1 MFTGMVKLEGQSP
14 SSVNTD
20 RMPAGTWEVE
30 SVLPPAG
37 SRTRRKKLHRRPGY
51 MRGGLQKQLEFSQGV
66 SKRPCQRP
74 AQNGEVYDGKGC
86 QMNSMKTPASDSN
99 SVPQHLSLSGADS
112 ASSLDSYFNESHSRL
127 SVGSREKPMSPCAL
141 VPQEDCWPSE
151 GASTPWKDAQR
162 PECDCSS
169 LSLDLELQAVP
180 TPHKGGERPLASP
193 GDPFN
198 SSFSFIQMSLNSS
211 YGSTCELSQQSPS
224 LPCTLAATQDHTKA
238 GLESP
243 QPGKGHLFAVQL
255 SWESG
260 EGEGYSLESGLK
272 ESLPDSDSFSLD
284 AEATFSLSVD
294 SSDAASAGSSVTSG
308 YESSTPCSDQG
319 WEALMKKYEAI
330 LQDCLQNNRTNI
342 KIESMMLKLQRL
354 QQKAILEDDYD
365 KAERFQNK
373 LDELRREKSFLKVGL
388 PSKHPVVSRFVE
400 RLKDQVHC
408 ALHQASADSGSSSGE
423 SQSSQNR
430 AQECSRSSE
439 SQQCP
444 PLRKDRLLQ
453 EQRQIQKEIQDLQR
467 KLVTLEA
474 RSSQLE
480 CEILEE
486 ERLMESDEG
495 QVLPLLSCPTTQL
508 LDLGKTL
515 DDLVDSEHRAR
526 LCTHLPPYIQ
536 RLQEQ
541 EQALTMSIREA
552 TAKVFMSQRLCSSLR
567 KKVSESETQLLTL
580 HEAKLA
586 AISGS
591 HFTTAKELK
600 VEIKSLYSERD
611 RLEGLI
617 KKMQALSVGN
627 QRDLEKIKEDYRMLK
642 QELGQKE
649 AEFEKTLKDNAV
661 KYIELLEDKLN
672 SCGSQAVE
680 RVWEADLE
688 ACQLL
693 LRGLKL
699 RAAGSWVSEVE
710 DSRTGVSEPLDDLC
724 HPTETKKNPPYSS
737 SMDWGGGWSSKAD
750 LNHCQVTKKLDEFL
764 FCIEDNQPE
773 TFCTSTI
780 IITEQCESISDKLLS
795 LEDQLQTA
803 ILHRDEDLTQSLQ
816 REIQTVKGTLQTML
830 LQLTSSDAEERDT
843 EDFYSDSW

>member
-1 MFTGMVKLEGQSP
+1 
-14 SSVNTD
+14 
-20 RMPAGTWEVE
+20 
-30 SVLPPAG
+30 
-37 SRTRRKKLHRRPGY
+37 
-51 MRGGLQKQLEFSQGV
+51 
-66 SKRPCQRP
+66 
-74 AQNGEVYDGKGC
+74 
-86 QMNSMKTPASDSN
+86 
-99 SVPQHLSLSGADS
+99 
-112 ASSLDSYFNESHSRL
+112 
-127 SVGSREKPMSPCAL
+127 MSPCAL

-408 ALHQASADSGSSSGE
+408 ALHQASADSG
-423 SQSSQNR
+423 QSSQNR

-486 ERLMESDEG
+486 ERLMESEEG

-536 RLQEQ
+536 RSQSNQASMGCAGQTSPIHGGPTSQFTGLKGSAANVLVPDTTAHLQRSSGVH
-541 EQALTMSIREA
+541 ASTDSFL
-552 TAKVFMSQRLCSSLR
+552 SQC
-567 KKVSESETQLLTL
+567 
-580 HEAKLA
+580 
-586 AISGS
+586 SGS

-750 LNHCQVTKKLDEFL
+750 LNHCQVTKVIGNVYIHVYLIYIPYIAFL
-764 FCIEDNQPE
+764 WLMPF
-773 TFCTSTI
+773 FY
-780 IITEQCESISDKLLS
+780 ISVYK
-795 LEDQLQTA
+795 EKY
-803 ILHRDEDLTQSLQ
+803 I
-816 REIQTVKGTLQTML
+816 
-830 LQLTSSDAEERDT
+830 
-843 EDFYSDSW
+843 